1 MPLYFKD
8 TSKFCRSAA
17 IAPQQRLA
25 ANDGDRWQPTA
36 AESAAAAEA
45 NGDRRRPVAAD
56 NDRRQPT
63 AAESA
68 AAHCR
73 PDSSKM

>member
-25 ANDGDRWQPTA
+25 ANDGDRWQPTV

-45 NGDRRRPVAAD
+45 NGDRRRSAAAD

-68 AAHCR
+68 AACGVTVAQC
-73 PDSSKM
+73 